1 MTGHGKPMTSQEM
14 RMRPAGQR
22 TRNEKRETSHF
33 SNLAV
38 GVAMLIAIATAAP
51 AAAQDRSVA
60 PGINERF
67 LEGRNYEEFVGSFER
82 EGREIFDRRQEILKA
97 VGLKPGMAAA
107 DIGAGSGLF
116 TYLFAQEVGPGGK
129 VYAVDINQ
137 VMLDNIVRRSRELGY
152 KHVEGRLGSA
162 KGVPV
167 PPGSLDVAFTSDV
180 YHHFEFPQVMLRSIR
195 DALKPGGAFIVID
208 FERIPG
214 VSSPRTLEHVRA
226 GKEVVIKEVEAEGFR
241 FVEERKLLQQNYFVR
256 FEKVR

>member
-1 MTGHGKPMTSQEM
+1 M
-14 RMRPAGQR
+14 RCR
-22 TRNEKRETSHF
+22 TLR
-33 SNLAV
+33 
-38 GVAMLIAIATAAP
+38 
-51 AAAQDRSVA
+51 
-60 PGINERF
+60 
-67 LEGRNYEEFVGSFER
+67 
-82 EGREIFDRRQEILKA
+82 
-97 VGLKPGMAAA
+97 AA
-107 DIGAGSGLF
+107 DIGASSGLF

-241 FVEERKLLQQNYFVR
+241 FVEERKLRNALFSPVWGEMDLKTLAEWMLADRVTARLQTQLHKHIWGAEARGV
-256 FEKVR
+256 